1 MRFYSKG
8 VVSLLLLSLTA
19 IPAASAQERQAG
31 PNGEYRSA
39 RDNPDS
45 RQRPPIPQSL
55 TTDERL
61 AILGTALDFRHR
73 TKSAYDCSHFIH
85 ALYERAGFP
94 YEYANSSDLYSGTD
108 EFQRVSHPQPGDLIV
123 WRGHTG
129 IVTNP
134 AQHAFFSLLS
144 TGPAVNHYDSRYWKR
159 RGVPHFFRYVKTSL
173 SVRSSSLRSAD
184 DY

>member
-1 MRFYSKG
+1 MRVYSKG
-8 VVSLLLLSLTA
+8 VVSLLLLSLLA
-19 IPAASAQERQAG
+19 VPATQAQEPDRQHG
-31 PNGEYRSA
+31 PNGEYR

-45 RQRPPIPQSL
+45 RQRPSLPQSL

-61 AILGTALDFRHR
+61 AILGAALDFRHR
-73 TKSAYDCSHFIH
+73 TKIAYDCSHFIH

-123 WRGHTG
+123 WRGHIG
-129 IVTNP
+129 IVTNA
-134 AQHAFFSLLS
+134 AQHTFFSLLS
-144 TGPAVNHYDSRYWKR
+144 TGPTVNHYDSRYWKR
-159 RGVPHFFRYVKTSL
+159 RGVPRFFRYVKTSV
-173 SVRSSSLRSAD
+173 SVRSSSFRSAD